1 VGRGRTRS
9 KRLAL
14 ALAFATALAGV
25 VAATA
30 AALAF
35 DDATPCPVTIEN
47 GQGLFVCPSGI
58 VGTSYSVQLI
68 ARGGCEPSFSFHV
81 VNGAMPAGLSMS
93 SSGLITGTPTQAGA
107 ARFWVKVHD
116 IGPAE
121 GGPVWCT
128 FPKDAEREFKI
139 DVNPRV
145 IVRTQSALPATVGTA
160 YNLPLEAAMMSG
172 PDQFA
177 QPSSP
182 LTWTLSQGQLPPGLA
197 LGASDGVISGT
208 PTTEGTFM
216 FSVRAALADGR
227 ADTKGLEIIVRQPL
241 AIAAA
246 RPLTTGASTQW
257 EVGVPFSAKLSASGG
272 SGTYTWS
279 VAEGVLPSGF
289 ALAADGTLAGR
300 AQTAGTYRATLRL
313 TDTEGRTADYDAG
326 FSVASRLAISTLK
339 LRSGKVGRLYRAKVA
354 TSGGIAPK
362 KWKIKRGPLPRG
374 IRFDRTL
381 GVLSGTPTRPGRYR
395 VTFEATDGLKV
406 TASKTLVIEVL
417 ASAP

>member
-1 VGRGRTRS
+1 VT
-9 KRLAL
+9 
-14 ALAFATALAGV
+14 LAFVTALAGV

-35 DDATPCPVTIEN
+35 DDATPCPVTIDN
-47 GQGLFVCPSGI
+47 GQGLFVCPGGI

-68 ARGGCEPSFSFHV
+68 ARGGCDPSFSFSV

-93 SSGLITGTPTQAGA
+93 SSGLISGTPTQAGG

-145 IVRTQSALPATVGTA
+145 IVTTQSAVPATIGA
-160 YNLPLEAAMMSG
+160 PYNLPVVAQMMSG
-172 PDQFA
+172 PDQFS

-182 LTWTLSQGQLPPGLA
+182 LTWTLSQGQLPPGLV
-197 LGASDGVISGT
+197 LGVSDGIISGT
-208 PTTEGTFM
+208 PTTEGSYV

-227 ADTKGLEIIVRQPL
+227 ADSKGLEIIVRQPL
-241 AIAAA
+241 SIAAA
-246 RPLTTGASTQW
+246 RPLASVGAPTPW
-257 EVGVPFSAKLSASGG
+257 EVGVPFSTKLSASGG

-279 VAEGVLPSGF
+279 VAAGVLPSGF
-289 ALAADGTLAGR
+289 ALAADGTLAGN
-300 AQTAGTYRATLRL
+300 AQTAGTYRVTLRL
-313 TDTEGRTADYDAG
+313 TDSEARTADYAVA
-326 FSVASRLAISTLK
+326 FNVASRLTVSTLK
-339 LRSGKVGRLYRAKVA
+339 LRTGKVDRLYRAKVA

-362 KWKIKRGPLPRG
+362 NWKIKRGPLPRG

-381 GVLSGTPTRPGRYR
+381 GVLSGTPARPGRYR
-395 VTFEATDGLKV
+395 VIFEATDALKV

-417 ASAP
+417 APAP

>member
-1 VGRGRTRS
+1 
-9 KRLAL
+9 
-14 ALAFATALAGV
+14 
-25 VAATA
+25 
-30 AALAF
+30 
-35 DDATPCPVTIEN
+35 
-47 GQGLFVCPSGI
+47 
-58 VGTSYSVQLI
+58 
-68 ARGGCEPSFSFHV
+68 
-81 VNGAMPAGLSMS
+81 
-93 SSGLITGTPTQAGA
+93 
-107 ARFWVKVHD
+107 
-116 IGPAE
+116 
-121 GGPVWCT
+121 
-128 FPKDAEREFKI
+128 
-139 DVNPRV
+139 
-145 IVRTQSALPATVGTA
+145 
-160 YNLPLEAAMMSG
+160 
-172 PDQFA
+172 
-177 QPSSP
+177 
-182 LTWTLSQGQLPPGLA
+182 
-197 LGASDGVISGT
+197 
-208 PTTEGTFM
+208 M

-313 TDTEGRTADYDAG
+313 TDTDGRTADYDAG
-326 FSVASRLAISTLK
+326 FSVSSRLAISTLK

>member
-1 VGRGRTRS
+1 VT
-9 KRLAL
+9 
-14 ALAFATALAGV
+14 LAFVTALAGV

-35 DDATPCPVTIEN
+35 DDATPCPVTIDN
-47 GQGLFVCPSGI
+47 GQGLFVCPGGI

-93 SSGLITGTPTQAGA
+93 SSGLITGTPTQAGG

-145 IVRTQSALPATVGTA
+145 IVTTQSAVPGTIGA
-160 YNLPLEAAMMSG
+160 SYNLPVVAQMMSG
-172 PDQFA
+172 PDQFS

-182 LTWTLSQGQLPPGLA
+182 LTWTLAQGQLPPGLV

-208 PTTEGTFM
+208 PTTEGSYL

-246 RPLTTGASTQW
+246 RPLTTDVSTPW

-279 VAEGVLPSGF
+279 VAEGALPTGF
-289 ALAADGTLAGR
+289 ALAADGTVAGR
-300 AQTAGTYRATLRL
+300 TQTAGTYRATLRL
-313 TDTEGRTADYDAG
+313 TDTEGRTADYAAA
-326 FSVASRLAISTLK
+326 FNVASRLAVSTLK
-339 LRSGKVGRLYRAKVA
+339 LRTG
-354 TSGGIAPK
+354 
-362 KWKIKRGPLPRG
+362 
-374 IRFDRTL
+374 
-381 GVLSGTPTRPGRYR
+381 
-395 VTFEATDGLKV
+395 
-406 TASKTLVIEVL
+406 
-417 ASAP
+417 

>member
-1 VGRGRTRS
+1 MT
-9 KRLAL
+9 
-14 ALAFATALAGV
+14 LAFVTALAGV

-35 DDATPCPVTIEN
+35 DDATPCPVTIDN
-47 GQGLFVCPSGI
+47 GQGLFVCPGGI

-68 ARGGCEPSFSFHV
+68 ARGGCEPSFSFSV

-93 SSGLITGTPTQAGA
+93 SSGLITGTPTQAGG

-128 FPKDAEREFKI
+128 FPKDAEREFTI
-139 DVNPRV
+139 TVDPRV
-145 IVRTQSALPATVGTA
+145 IVTTQSAVPGTIGA
-160 YNLPLEAAMMSG
+160 SYNLPVVAQMMSG
-172 PDQFA
+172 PDQFS

-182 LTWTLSQGQLPPGLA
+182 LTWTLSQGQLPPGLV

-208 PTTEGTFM
+208 PTTEGSYV

-227 ADTKGLEIIVRQPL
+227 ADSKGLEIIVRRPL
-241 AIAAA
+241 SIAAA
-246 RPLTTGASTQW
+246 RPLTSAGAPTPW

-272 SGTYTWS
+272 SETYTWS
-279 VAEGVLPSGF
+279 VAAGALPSGF
-289 ALAADGTLAGR
+289 ALAADGTLAGNT
-300 AQTAGTYRATLRL
+300 QTAGTYRATLRL
-313 TDTEGRTADYDAG
+313 TDSEARTADYPVA
-326 FSVASRLAISTLK
+326 FNVASRLAVSTLK
-339 LRSGKVGRLYRAKVA
+339 LRTGKVGRLYRAKVA
-354 TSGGIAPK
+354 TSGGIAPR

-381 GVLSGTPTRPGRYR
+381 GVLSGTPARPGRYR
-395 VTFEATDGLKV
+395 VTFEATDALKV
-406 TASKTLVIEVL
+406 TASKTLVVEVL